1 MAEHSKVATAA
12 SQGLLKIIINAF
24 IGNTQRKAFSSILLA
39 IIGFLIY
46 MKNKKSSTDN
56 LRMREPAGKQKVIH
70 LFI

>member
-1 MAEHSKVATAA
+1 MAEHSKVAAAA

-24 IGNTQRKAFSSILLA
+24 IGSTQRKAFSSVLLA

-56 LRMREPAGKQKVIH
+56 LRVR
-70 LFI
+70 